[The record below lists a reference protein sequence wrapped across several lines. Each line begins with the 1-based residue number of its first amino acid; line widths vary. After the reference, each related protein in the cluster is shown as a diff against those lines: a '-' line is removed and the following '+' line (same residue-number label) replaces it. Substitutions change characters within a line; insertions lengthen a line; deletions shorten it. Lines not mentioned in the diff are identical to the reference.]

1 MNFELQIGN
10 KICNF
15 VALYRSLSQSPDN
28 FETFGDNFEMTLG
41 ILAQKYPF
49 WITAI
54 GDFNAKSTNWYNKD
68 KTTFEGNTID
78 NITSQLG
85 LHQLINEPTHILQNS
100 SSCID
105 LLSGSQPNFVIE
117 SGAHSFLHSSCH
129 HQNVFA
135 KLDLE
140 ICYIPPYSRQIWHFK
155 EAETDPIR
163 TALNYFKEL
172 FRTQMI
178 RRKFVSSI
186 NLFITF

>member
-1 MNFELQIGN
+1 MSFELQIGN

-15 VALYRSLSQSPDN
+15 VALYRSPSQSPDDL
-28 FETFGDNFEMTLG
+28 ETFGDNFKMTLG

-54 GDFNAKSTNWYNKD
+54 GGFNAKSTNWYNKD

-100 SSCID
+100 SSCVD
-105 LLSGSQPNFVIE
+105 LFSPSQPNFVIE
-117 SGAHSFLHSSCH
+117 SGAHSFLHSSSH
-129 HQNVFA
+129 HQIVFA

-140 ICYIPPYSRQIWHFK
+140 ICYPPPYSRQVWYFK
-155 EAETDPIR
+155 EAETDLIR
-163 TALNYFKEL
+163 AALNYFKEL
-172 FRTQMI
+172 FRTKMLT
-178 RRKFVSSI
+178 RKFVSSI